1 MDALIKEQTCIFF
14 VAHSF
19 LAASQKI
26 DRAAEIFAAGSHE
39 SSRRENVRIGLDS
52 LGRNPI
58 GKIKELVFTAKI
70 HGLTLEVRLVV
81 IKIRADIDQGFL
93 AAHFSRDKLHLA
105 ALAIMGIALINVT
118 DMAAMDLD
126 LADVH
131 ICVLASLYIKEDI
144 NESVRGISF
153 ESRKTTSTSLF
164 LPALI

>member
-1 MDALIKEQTCIFF
+1 MSVLVLIPW
-14 VAHSF
+14 V
-19 LAASQKI
+19 
-26 DRAAEIFAAGSHE
+26 
-39 SSRRENVRIGLDS
+39 
-52 LGRNPI
+52 RNPI

-131 ICVLASLYIKEDI
+131 ICVLASLYIKRTLTSPSGASPSKVVRDLDI
-144 NESVRGISF
+144 AIF
-153 ESRKTTSTSLF
+153 C
-164 LPALI
+164 PP